1 MVFSMQNGYTANGIF
16 LRPVLQS
23 KTISFMWKMVETDW
37 IYHQESS
44 RRTKQVGIAEGLAVV
59 ELDSEAALA

>member
-1 MVFSMQNGYTANGIF
+1 MVYSMQNGYTANGIF
-16 LRPVLQS
+16 LRPVFQW
-23 KTISFMWKMVETDW
+23 KTISFMWKIIEADW

-59 ELDSEAALA
+59 ELGALA